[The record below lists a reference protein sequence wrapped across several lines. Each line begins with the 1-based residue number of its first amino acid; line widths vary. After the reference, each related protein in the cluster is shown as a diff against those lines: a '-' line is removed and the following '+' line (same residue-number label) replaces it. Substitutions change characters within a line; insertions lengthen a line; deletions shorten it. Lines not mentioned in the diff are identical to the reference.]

1 MQSFQSVRYA
11 AALLILLLTIGLA
24 VPYPALG
31 QMPGNNP
38 AGKDWT
44 FFIMPYLWMTGINGD
59 VTVKG
64 FKSHVDVDFSDII
77 KHFDFGGE
85 VHIEAMWKS
94 RYGFFIDPT
103 YIKLSSKKDIA
114 LPNGG
119 QIDKITEKQ
128 WLVEAGGVYRLGEW
142 PGGRGMKDNRVAL
155 DALVGGRY
163 MSTDVDIKLK
173 NTTPTHVG
181 GDKDWLDLFVGGRLI
196 ADLTKNVP
204 FSLRTDIGGFGF
216 GFSSDIA
223 WNLVS
228 YIGYKLPWYGI
239 TPAIGYRVLYVDY
252 KDGSGNNR
260 FVYDTWTHGPILG
273 LAFQF

>member
-1 MQSFQSVRYA
+1 
-11 AALLILLLTIGLA
+11 
-24 VPYPALG
+24 
-31 QMPGNNP
+31 
-38 AGKDWT
+38 
-44 FFIMPYLWMTGINGD
+44 
-59 VTVKG
+59 
-64 FKSHVDVDFSDII
+64 
-77 KHFDFGGE
+77 
-85 VHIEAMWKS
+85 
-94 RYGFFIDPT
+94 
-103 YIKLSSKKDIA
+103 
-114 LPNGG
+114 
-119 QIDKITEKQ
+119 
-128 WLVEAGGVYRLGEW
+128 
-142 PGGRGMKDNRVAL
+142 
-155 DALVGGRY
+155 